1 MYRKRFV
8 ATAVSIFALGVV
20 FGINMY
26 DYDTFSFRALFVVLF
41 AVSILILVNYVK
53 NNTTT
58 LSKRII
64 AAAFAVAAFSLGV
77 LRVSLFN
84 LNHSSLQVYDEK
96 SDSAVFKVVDVNS
109 NYIDASVYSSGIG
122 ISSSTNVRFYPDSE
136 IKDFVVGDRLAV
148 DVSYSFKDGIKYYV
162 NDYSLVAYGKIVS
175 FENGSG
181 IFSDIRRHVSNASD
195 EIFKSFEYAGE
206 ISKAV
211 TVGDRSG
218 LDNYIFSVYK
228 SAGISHILAISGLHI
243 TLICMSVYTFL
254 TISSVKQSI
263 ACVVASV
270 LAVIFAFLV
279 GFTPGA
285 VRSAVM
291 LIVLMI
297 ARIFGRRSDTITA
310 LFYALA
316 ILILINPYSIASAGL
331 QLSFL
336 CSLGI
341 VAFNQFLH
349 KIEIRFN
356 EKLRSTKNKIKRAFY
371 KAEYSIINSFF
382 VAIVASI
389 FSFPVLFLSFDTVS
403 LLSPFTNV
411 IAVPLF
417 SLGLTICL
425 MALMIAPISSILA
438 TIIAI
443 PAGMLFDTV
452 TYIAQFVHDLDIGNI
467 STKIL
472 YMIIPFVLSLS
483 MIFVLLFFQR
493 KRLIYFNYLTIVFF
507 VSILLCGIVNK
518 CSLKGNY
525 SIEYSEAQSNYVYA
539 QYEDNNIYIDL
550 GGYTANTDVI
560 YENGLSSVQQYVVFN
575 YDNFIYNRVDYLSGS
590 LKIHRIYL
598 YKPQN
603 THDLNTFYRI
613 KELANRR
620 NCDIIVF
627 DDMYLYEIDDSK
639 SISVIPN
646 DGLFGWFVAFDVNG
660 REIDVL
666 SKDCHIAVNGE
677 YAVLPDGFEGDLFDI
692 LSENVY
698 ATKSY
703 VELNPGAEKHAN
715 TFDERIRFEIDDD
728 ERDIIVYEP

>member
-1 MYRKRFV
+1 MYSKRFV

-26 DYDTFSFRALFVVLF
+26 DYDTFSFRALFVALF
-41 AVSILILVNYVK
+41 AVSTLVFVIYVK
-53 NNTTT
+53 NNTTI
-58 LSKRII
+58 LSKRAI

-96 SDSAVFKVVDVNS
+96 SDSAVFKVVDVTS

-136 IKDFVVGDRLAV
+136 VKDIVIGDRLAV

-181 IFSDIRRHVSNASD
+181 IFSDIRRHVSNASNA
-195 EIFKSFEYAGE
+195 IFASFEYAGE

-254 TISSVKQSI
+254 MISYVKQSI

-291 LIVLMI
+291 LIIFMI
-297 ARIFGRRSDTITA
+297 SRMFARRSDTITA

-316 ILILINPYSIASAGL
+316 VLILINPYSIASAGL

-371 KAEYSIINSFF
+371 KTEYSIINSFF

-403 LLSPFTNV
+403 YVSPITNI

-417 SLGLTICL
+417 SFGLAICL
-425 MALMIAPISSILA
+425 VALLIAPISSILA
-438 TIIAI
+438 TIIAF
-443 PAGMLFDTV
+443 PAGMMFDAV
-452 TYIAQFVHDLDIGNI
+452 TYIARFVHDLDIGNI
-467 STKIL
+467 STKIV
-472 YMIIPFVLSLS
+472 YMIVPFVLSLL
-483 MIFVLLFFQR
+483 MIFVLLFLQR
-493 KRLIYFNYLTIVFF
+493 KRLMYFNYLTAVFF
-507 VSILLCGIVNK
+507 VSILLSGIINK
-518 CSLKGNY
+518 YSFEGNY
-525 SIEYSEAQSNYVYA
+525 RIEYSEALGNYVYA
-539 QYEDNNIYIDL
+539 QYEDDNTYIDI
-550 GGYTANTDVI
+550 GGYTGNADVI
-560 YENGLSSVQQYVVFN
+560 YENGLSSLEHYIVFN
-575 YDNFIYNRVDYLSGS
+575 YDGFTYKRVEYLSGS

-620 NCDIIVF
+620 NCDIIIF
-627 DDMYLYEIDDSK
+627 DDVYLYEIDDSK

-646 DGLFGWFVAFDVNG
+646 DGLFGWFIVFDVNG

-677 YAVLPDGFEGDLFDI
+677 YAVLPNGFEGDLFDI

-698 ATKSY
+698 ASKSY
-703 VELNPGAEKHAN
+703 VESNSGAEKHAN
-715 TFDERIRFEIDDD
+715 TFNGRIRFEFDDD
-728 ERDIIVYEP
+728 ESDIRVYEP